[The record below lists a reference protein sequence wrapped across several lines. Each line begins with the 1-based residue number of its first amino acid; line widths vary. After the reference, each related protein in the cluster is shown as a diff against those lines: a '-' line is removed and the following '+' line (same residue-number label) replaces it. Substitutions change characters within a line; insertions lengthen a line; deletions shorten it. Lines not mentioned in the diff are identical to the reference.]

1 MNVVPAG
8 VCVRFRNCRHFT
20 ADFMMCVDKL
30 SSGSALWR
38 GVWMLELTASIKGM
52 LKETAAA
59 LVGATRR
66 RFMARV
72 VGELAQGAQRT
83 AQRELGWNR
92 DTIRKGQEELRT
104 GVVLPDG
111 RAKNRR
117 KTLEETD
124 FPNLRADLDSI
135 VRDHSQTDPTF
146 RTTQLYRRLTVVE
159 VRSRLEAMGY
169 KTLPSDESVR
179 TRLDAMG
186 YKPMR
191 VRKVIP
197 QKKSPKPALSS
208 IASTR

>member
-1 MNVVPAG
+1 
-8 VCVRFRNCRHFT
+8 
-20 ADFMMCVDKL
+20 MCVDKL